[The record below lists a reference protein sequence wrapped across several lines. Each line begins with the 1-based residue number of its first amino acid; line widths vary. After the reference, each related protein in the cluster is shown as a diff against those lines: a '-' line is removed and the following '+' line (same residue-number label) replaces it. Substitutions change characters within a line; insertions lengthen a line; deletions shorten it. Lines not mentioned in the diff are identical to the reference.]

1 MTMAAVVVVSRS
13 RVAVGADI
21 DASTIAADDTL
32 EDELPHAILGNG
44 AQITDDIGTGISSKV
59 NCDGIAAT
67 TAAAAAAAAAR
78 ALEPRNLLLIVEV
91 AEGGTDPG
99 RPKVNCHGD
108 TCN

>member
-13 RVAVGADI
+13 RVAVGAGI
-21 DASTIAADDTL
+21 DASTIATDDTL

-59 NCDGIAAT
+59 NCDGIATT
-67 TAAAAAAAAAR
+67 TAAAAATAAR

-99 RPKVNCHGD
+99 RPEVNCHG
-108 TCN
+108 